1 MTQEVFFAKISE
13 LRINKMPKS
22 KKIEIASEV
31 NIISQLNHQLFLKF
45 IGYSPVNF
53 HSKQFPS
60 IFIEF
65 AANNTLKNILD
76 ISKKVDRENLD
87 FLGHH
92 HYSAPEIFK
101 GKYSKAS
108 DIYSFAMIAYE
119 IMTNLDPYDDLS
131 EFEILQQT
139 TSGFRPKFTANMPK
153 CYCNLISECCS
164 KDPTK
169 RPALEQI
176 VKLLKSDSKFI
187 TEKINSKEF
196 FGFCK

>member
-101 GKYSKAS
+101 
-108 DIYSFAMIAYE
+108 
-119 IMTNLDPYDDLS
+119 
-131 EFEILQQT
+131 
-139 TSGFRPKFTANMPK
+139 
-153 CYCNLISECCS
+153 
-164 KDPTK
+164 
-169 RPALEQI
+169 
-176 VKLLKSDSKFI
+176 
-187 TEKINSKEF
+187 
-196 FGFCK
+196 